1 MFNLSG
7 LPLTIFDLENQKY
20 LSRRAECI
28 LNCLGLNGSLVALV
42 DGCVLAICSLFNC
55 QPGVTKWNGNS
66 QDKDGASSQAP
77 VLSFLIMP
85 NNKIKT
91 L

>member
-1 MFNLSG
+1 M
-7 LPLTIFDLENQKY
+7 IFDLENQKY
-20 LSRRAECI
+20 LSRRAECV

-66 QDKDGASSQAP
+66 QDKDGCQQPSACSQ
-77 VLSFLIMP
+77 LSHYA
-85 NNKIKT
+85 KQ
-91 L
+91 